1 VTDSG
6 RMSCAHC
13 GFSFNVLAMT
23 MALSTVPGGGT
34 LFNSV
39 RASGTAG
46 QDIQQEGRRTA
57 WDLRIRAGFARVN

>member
-1 VTDSG
+1 MATDSG

-34 LFNSV
+34 VFSSLSASV
-39 RASGTAG
+39 LWVRICRKKCRG
-46 QDIQQEGRRTA
+46 QAVIYEFAQ
-57 WDLRIRAGFARVN
+57 DLLY